1 MLPNICRIRRVL
13 KFHPVSQ
20 LGEYH
25 DCSEII
31 GIRRNSVHRFGI
43 G

>member
-1 MLPNICRIRRVL
+1 MRLTTNN
-13 KFHPVSQ
+13 SY
-20 LGEYH
+20 GEYR

-31 GIRRNSVHRFGI
+31 GIRRNSVHRFGT